1 MTVQLFR
8 LPPPLALLYDDVPT
22 GVVLHLAPPP
32 PPSPWIPRLL
42 PITAPPPTSQ
52 RALDPRQS
60 EGHQAWHDLCYHGNR
75 RQFHQ
80 GYFHSFIQ
88 GFHEVYFGRW
98 EGDGFDDRT
107 SRRSRHRT
115 WHTYDGQW
123 GILATRNVWCPG
135 DSPHQPPKPPV
146 SPWKPLKWLT
156 LLSTVT

>member
-8 LPPPLALLYDDVPT
+8 LPPPSSPPLWWRSYRSYPT
-22 GVVLHLAPPP
+22 PRSTPS
-32 PPSPWIPRLL
+32 PSPWIPWLL

-135 DSPHQPPKPPV
+135 DSPHQPPNP
-146 SPWKPLKWLT
+146 PWKPLKWLT